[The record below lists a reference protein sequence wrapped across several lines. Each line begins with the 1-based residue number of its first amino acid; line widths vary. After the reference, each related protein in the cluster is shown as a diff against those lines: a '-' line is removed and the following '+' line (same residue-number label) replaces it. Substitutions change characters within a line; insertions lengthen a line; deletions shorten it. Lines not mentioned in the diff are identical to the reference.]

1 MPPRF
6 SQTTIYNHIFLTT
19 ITLVS
24 IIYPC
29 ATTAQPIIPANDGT
43 HTQVT
48 THQNRFDITGGQT
61 SPDGANIFHSFQQ
74 FGLDQNQIA
83 NFISHPDIRNILGRV
98 TGGDPSIINGLIQV
112 TGGNSNLFVINPA
125 GIIFGANAALN
136 VPGDFTATTATSIG
150 FDNGWFHANG
160 INDYT
165 AIIGKPSTFNFSI
178 PDPGSIINTTA
189 LSVPEGHNLNLIGS
203 TIINSGS
210 LTAPGGNI
218 NITAVS
224 SSPPSPILGEGTG
237 VRAGEGEFIIRI
249 SQPGHLLSLD
259 IPASHLPIT
268 PLSLPQLLANT
279 NIPHANTVTVTPT
292 GEVILTGSGWSIR
305 PGDAVLV
312 NSSLNAKNAT
322 LSATGNLTL
331 VGSKLSL
338 NQDLHL
344 LAGDTVRIRD
354 GVVPFLI
361 NTGGSIRIQGDK
373 NIDILA
379 LDTIS
384 PFMALGDIA
393 LASNGQI
400 SGDSNFTAG
409 GNFSIQNLTG
419 QPRLSVGT
427 IR

>member
-1 MPPRF
+1 MPPTF
-6 SQTTIYNHIFLTT
+6 SNPKLSLSLLLTS

-24 IIYPC
+24 SSFPS
-29 ATTAQPIIPANDGT
+29 ATTAQSVIPANDST
-43 HTQVT
+43 NTQVT

-61 SPDGANIFHSFQQ
+61 SPDGANLFHSFQK
-74 FGLDQNQIA
+74 FGLEPNQIA
-83 NFISHPDIRNILGRV
+83 NFISQPHIQNILGRI
-98 TGGDPSIINGLIQV
+98 TGGDPSIINGLITI
-112 TGGNSNLFVINPA
+112 TGGNSHLFLINPA

-160 INDYT
+160 TNDYHT
-165 AIIGKPSTFNFSI
+165 IIGQPNTFNFSI
-178 PDPGSIINTTA
+178 PDPGSIINTAA
-189 LSVPEGHNLNLIGS
+189 LSVPTGQNLTLIGG

-218 NITAVS
+218 TITAVS

-237 VRAGEGEFIIRI
+237 VRAGEGGAIIRI

-259 IPASHLPIT
+259 IPASDIPIT
-268 PLSLPQLLANT
+268 PLTLPQLLANT

-292 GEVILTGSGWSIR
+292 GEVILSGSGWSIR

-312 NSSLNAKNAT
+312 NSSLNANHAT

-331 VGSKLSL
+331 VGSQLSL

-354 GVVPFLI
+354 GVVPFQ
-361 NTGGSIRIQGDK
+361 TTAGGNIWIQGDK

-379 LDTIS
+379 IL
-384 PFMALGDIA
+384 
-393 LASNGQI
+393 
-400 SGDSNFTAG
+400 
-409 GNFSIQNLTG
+409 
-419 QPRLSVGT
+419 
-427 IR
+427 